1 MPHTAV
7 KKTIG
12 LVSLPAMRHRLQW
25 FIHLRVQVNAWFYVQ
40 LYAIPAGLSMEW
52 KKEGVMD
59 DERWVKWRKLK
70 VFIIEENVILTYY
83 T

>member
-1 MPHTAV
+1 M
-7 KKTIG
+7 
-12 LVSLPAMRHRLQW
+12 
-25 FIHLRVQVNAWFYVQ
+25 Q